1 LALTLSRFHP
11 ILQLPGQRP
20 LQIGIFK
27 QRPFVGFGELQGT
40 FERAADVVGAGA
52 HSEIEGDSIQTI
64 HKGFWKPNKDGTSFW
79 FHDDGSI

>member
-1 LALTLSRFHP
+1 VLSQP
-11 ILQLPGQRP
+11 DSPLPGQRL

-27 QRPFVGFGELQGT
+27 QRHFVSFGELQGT

-52 HSEIEGDSIQTI
+52 HVEIEGDGIETI

-79 FHDDGSI
+79 FHDEGSI